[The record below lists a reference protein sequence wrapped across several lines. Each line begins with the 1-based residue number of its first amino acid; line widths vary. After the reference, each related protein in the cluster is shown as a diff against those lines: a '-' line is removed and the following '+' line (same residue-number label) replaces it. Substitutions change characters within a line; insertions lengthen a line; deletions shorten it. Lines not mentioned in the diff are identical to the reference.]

1 MSSDSMVTDIRGPG
15 IAEIATDGKEG
26 GKKYPSANR
35 AMQSS
40 AHESSAKYTC
50 IKNFLKNI
58 WGLHI
63 SYL

>member
-1 MSSDSMVTDIRGPG
+1 MSSDSMVTDVRGPG

-40 AHESSAKYTC
+40 ARESSAKYTC
-50 IKNFLKNI
+50 IKTF
-58 WGLHI
+58 
-63 SYL
+63 